1 MCQCEALARLPKLPY
16 FLILLFLSLA
26 LYQPASA
33 CVYSTSC
40 MSSLI
45 TFNHTYLKCIF
56 IFTYI
61 QYAGKPTAGRLRLG
75 RHWNGKSTSSNLDI
89 VDRPKKKKHLGLP
102 PLSAKGLPRLGSQ
115 RVGQC
120 RCPSKSCTVFT
131 WVNRCKVM
139 RRSALTDKISKNC

>member
-33 CVYSTSC
+33 YVYFTSC

-61 QYAGKPTAGRLRLG
+61 LYAGKPSAGRLRLG
-75 RHWNGKSTSSNLDI
+75 RQWDGESVLPLTLTEQMDQKKAASKS
-89 VDRPKKKKHLGLP
+89 V
-102 PLSAKGLPRLGSQ
+102 SAISRRTYKGLTGEDLQELEDFLRELGSVSVQ
-115 RVGQC
+115 ASHLQSLHRY
-120 RCPSKSCTVFT
+120 
-131 WVNRCKVM
+131 NRCKVM
-139 RRSALTDKISKNC
+139 R